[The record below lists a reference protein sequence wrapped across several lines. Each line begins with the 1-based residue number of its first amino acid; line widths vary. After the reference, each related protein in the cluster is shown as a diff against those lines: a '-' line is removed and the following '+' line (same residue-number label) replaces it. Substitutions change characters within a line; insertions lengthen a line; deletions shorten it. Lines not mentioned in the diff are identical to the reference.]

1 MVVQTGIDLGGYV
14 LLATRMG
21 EIKRM
26 EFASL
31 ANIRSNGLI
40 AMDIEDGDEVISAW
54 QAAEGD
60 EVVMVSE
67 MGKAARFSID
77 KVPVRQRQ
85 SGGVRGMR
93 LVPGDRVVSMDV
105 VIPGARLLV
114 VSRNGHGKLTAITSY
129 KTTGRG
135 VMGVTT
141 LKITDKTGPV
151 ATAHLVQ
158 DAATEVIIVSAKGV
172 VMRTP
177 LAEIRSLGR
186 ITQGVKIM
194 KPDEDD
200 YVVTA
205 TSMNAGGAGSR

>member
-1 MVVQTGIDLGGYV
+1 M
-14 LLATRMG
+14 
-21 EIKRM
+21 
-26 EFASL
+26 
-31 ANIRSNGLI
+31 
-40 AMDIEDGDEVISAW
+40 
-54 QAAEGD
+54 
-60 EVVMVSE
+60 
-67 MGKAARFSID
+67 
-77 KVPVRQRQ
+77 
-85 SGGVRGMR
+85 
-93 LVPGDRVVSMDV
+93 
-105 VIPGARLLV
+105 

-158 DAATEVIIVSAKGV
+158 DSATEVIIVSAKGV

-177 LAEIRSLGR
+177 LSEIRSLGR

-205 TSMNAGGAGSR
+205 TSMNAGHTGFQVGCGPAAYSRSRRYLNRSGWRSIARSRACRITLRMVKMRLRAGAAA

>member
-1 MVVQTGIDLGGYV
+1 
-14 LLATRMG
+14 
-21 EIKRM
+21 
-26 EFASL
+26 
-31 ANIRSNGLI
+31 
-40 AMDIEDGDEVISAW
+40 
-54 QAAEGD
+54 
-60 EVVMVSE
+60 MVSE
-67 MGKAARFSID
+67 MGKAARFAID
-77 KVPVRQRQ
+77 KVPIRQRQ

-93 LVPGDRVVSMDV
+93 LTTGDRVVSMDV

-141 LKITDKTGPV
+141 LRISEKTGPV

-177 LAEIRSLGR
+177 LSEIRSLGR
-186 ITQGVKIM
+186 ITQGVKVM
-194 KPDEDD
+194 KPDDDD

-205 TSMNAGGAGSR
+205 TSMNAGGGSSK